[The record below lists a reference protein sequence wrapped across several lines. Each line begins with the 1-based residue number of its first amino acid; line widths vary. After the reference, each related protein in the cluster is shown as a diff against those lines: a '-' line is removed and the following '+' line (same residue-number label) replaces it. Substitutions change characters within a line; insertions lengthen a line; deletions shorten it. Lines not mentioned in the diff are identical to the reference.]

1 MAPSLR
7 SKILKSLPL
16 RARKM
21 FTSRAALK
29 NADDKSPVSNPFP
42 FLQLPAEL
50 RIQIYEELAPKS
62 ESKSRNVLRVTR
74 THLRKDPERGKYA
87 IERCLTNDASRHY
100 PEILRLNRLIYH
112 EAMPL
117 WYGIDKLQIWIISP
131 VIEFNIKTTLPS
143 NLPYFLRFIT
153 SLRIDIFVENDDI
166 SSALKSGGPQTPRFW
181 TKFGNRLAEHG
192 TLTHLHLRFSLRTPI
207 RLPLSTFPSHFLDI
221 LLDSYVEPFR
231 GISGLLNLKTQ
242 IDVRHNPFYQ
252 GERNEI
258 SLGTRVYSSVEEDAR
273 AYLDTFESEML
284 QVTKS
289 IH

>member
-7 SKILKSLPL
+7 SKILKSLPS
-16 RARKM
+16 RVRKM

-29 NADDKSPVSNPFP
+29 NADDKSPVFNPFP

-117 WYGIDKLQIWIISP
+117 WYGIDNLQIWIISP

-166 SSALKSGGPQTPRFW
+166 SSALKSGDHRRLDFGQSLETVWLNMAPSHTFTCASHCEHQYGFHSPPFLHIFSTFFW
-181 TKFGNRLAEHG
+181 TP
-192 TLTHLHLRFSLRTPI
+192 TS
-207 RLPLSTFPSHFLDI
+207 
-221 LLDSYVEPFR
+221 
-231 GISGLLNLKTQ
+231 NL
-242 IDVRHNPFYQ
+242 FEEYQ
-252 GERNEI
+252 
-258 SLGTRVYSSVEEDAR
+258 DC
-273 AYLDTFESEML
+273 
-284 QVTKS
+284 
-289 IH
+289 